1 MNYFKYLLSS
11 VLPEHEKEEIAQ
23 TTGAEHLTVW
33 VINATLFDI
42 SRTLES
48 SKKKK
53 KRHLKRSSFDCYS
66 LNKTRSSE
74 INMQRVFIF
83 IFIFLHMYI

>member
-53 KRHLKRSSFDCYS
+53 KTF
-66 LNKTRSSE
+66 KT
-74 INMQRVFIF
+74 
-83 IFIFLHMYI
+83 

>member
-53 KRHLKRSSFDCYS
+53 KD
-66 LNKTRSSE
+66 
-74 INMQRVFIF
+74 I
-83 IFIFLHMYI
+83 